1 MQTHLKYTLSAL
13 CVSFLVLTS
22 CSKEDSNLEP
32 VNGSGETSILFDA
45 KLGDRDFVLG
55 KDVDFGGYRVNF
67 SRFRYWVSNIVLVK
81 SDGSEYELKDSYF
94 LIEENAE
101 IPVQGGSYNKVY
113 PANKREEVRLAGVP
127 VGEYSTVRFAIG
139 VDEKYNDN
147 LALSAGELSALNG
160 MASDSWMWFTSYIFT
175 TIGGRIYANDADTEG
190 KFLQLET
197 GSNDRFQ
204 EIALNLDLPLMVS
217 PDRSATLHLNVDL
230 NQLVR
235 GIDIW
240 TNNTIGSGQPGLM
253 QQITDNFASGTITV
267 Q

>member
-1 MQTHLKYTLSAL
+1 MKTPLKYTLSAL
-13 CVSFLVLTS
+13 CASLIMFTS
-22 CSKEDSNLEP
+22 CSKENSDLEP
-32 VNGSGETSILFDA
+32 VGGSGEASLVFDA
-45 KLGDRDFVLG
+45 KLGDNDFVLG
-55 KDVDFGGYRVNF
+55 QDVDFGGHRVNF
-67 SRFRYWVSNIVLVK
+67 SRFRYWVSNVVLVN
-81 SDGSEYELKDSYF
+81 SDGTEHKLENSYF

-113 PANKREEVRLAGVP
+113 PANKREEVKLSGLPAGD
-127 VGEYSTVRFAIG
+127 YSTVRFAIG

-147 LALSAGELSALNG
+147 LALTAGELSALNG

-175 TIGGRIYANDADTEG
+175 TVGGRIYADDADTEG

-204 EIALNLDLPLMVS
+204 QIELNLDQPLTVS
-217 PDRSATLHLNVDL
+217 ADRSATLHLNVDL
-230 NQLVR
+230 NKLVE

-240 TNNTIGSGQPGLM
+240 TNSTIGSGQPELM
-253 QQITDNFASGTITV
+253 KQITDNFAAGTITV